1 MPALLLKTAMPPKA
15 SITRATA
22 CSQDDLSAT
31 SHPSPMWEFPSDAA
45 ASAAALA
52 SISRIATRAP
62 SAANRRAV
70 ASPIPRGEAAPEMM
84 AVLPLSS
91 ISSSANLFFLGWARN
106 DLQRAR
112 GQAHSCHGSM
122 NLVHL

>member
-1 MPALLLKTAMPPKA
+1 MRSQSAAEISRNFTGWVMPALLIKTSMPPKD

-31 SHPSPMWEFPSDAA
+31 LHPSPVWEVPSDVA
-45 ASAAALA
+45 ASAAAPA
-52 SISRIATRAP
+52 SMSRMATRAP
-62 SAANRRAV
+62 SPANRRAV

-91 ISSSANLFFLGWARN
+91 ISSSHEFILPWQGKE
-106 DLQRAR
+106 
-112 GQAHSCHGSM
+112 
-122 NLVHL
+122 